1 MSNLKILLIQF
12 LYLTQFIEH
21 TRSKRENSSFEPQI
35 LNS

>member
-21 TRSKRENSSFEPQI
+21 TLKK
-35 LNS
+35 

>member
-21 TRSKRENSSFEPQI
+21 TQESGYKMISEAII
-35 LNS
+35 LLT

>member
-21 TRSKRENSSFEPQI
+21 TRWFF
-35 LNS
+35 